1 MNRDIFVKLLKEAG
15 LSKKEL
21 ADILEISY
29 STVTNWGSSKRY
41 PYWLKTWLIF
51 YIKAKKYDDI
61 RYLIENS
68 GIFTP
73 QDEKN

>member
-15 LSKKEL
+15 LSKKDL
-21 ADILEISY
+21 ADLLEVSY

-51 YIKAKKYDDI
+51 YIKAKKYDQI
-61 RYLIENS
+61 KTLVENS
-68 GIFTP
+68 GIFSS
-73 QDEKN
+73 QVIEN